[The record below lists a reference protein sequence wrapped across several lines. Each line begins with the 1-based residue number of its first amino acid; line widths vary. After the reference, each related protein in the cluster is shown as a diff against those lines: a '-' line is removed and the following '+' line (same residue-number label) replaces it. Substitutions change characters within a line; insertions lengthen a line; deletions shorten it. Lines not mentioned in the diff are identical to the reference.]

1 LKQVE
6 TEREKEIGFWVQ
18 ERSQMRDKIDH
29 LECTGGQ
36 GILGKVYNKGG
47 PVPNEEGTD
56 HEVNKKAMDKKLR

>member
-1 LKQVE
+1 
-6 TEREKEIGFWVQ
+6 
-18 ERSQMRDKIDH
+18 MRDKIDH

-56 HEVNKKAMDKKLR
+56 HEVNKKAMDKKLRQVESELKKKDKELVALQN